1 MHGID
6 LKTQMD
12 IVYHALNDISK
23 GIIDASCC
31 GAFKRK
37 SAEEA
42 KELIEDLAKC
52 NMKTPSEF
60 SRGNNRGKGI
70 MELSKMTA
78 MEAKLDAIM
87 HRIDKQEKKTYTAHE
102 IGAVEREI
110 LKGSAERAAE
120 EQFYD
125 AEEVKYLGEQRNYH
139 FKPNTN
145 LPTHYHP
152 ALRNHENF
160 SYGGGASQGPRHGQ
174 NPPQGYQQPPRFQ
187 QQQQGNEQ
195 RNEYQGQRRAQS
207 FEEQMLQFM
216 GDNKKLL
223 NLHEQKFAELGA
235 TATNFQIFQNTT
247 NASLKNLETQVGQL
261 ALTLQSQRKDA
272 FPSNTKKI
280 PKDCMAVQL
289 RSGKEL
295 EKMKEKNDSNKEE
308 GSPEKE
314 EALEKKKEG
323 ADMKDIKGSRPAVP
337 FPQRLQKSKLEE
349 QFPRFLK
356 TFQKLEISMPFTEVV
371 TQMPLYAKFLKDMLS
386 KKRKIVE
393 EGIVNLTATCSAVMK
408 KELPEK
414 MKDPGSFTIPCIIGG
429 VEIQKA
435 LCDSG
440 ASINLMPLSV
450 AKQLSLGELIPTTIT
465 LQMADRSMVKPE
477 GVLEDVLVTVGKFVF
492 PVDFIILDMEEDSQ
506 VPLLL
511 GRPFLA
517 TGAALIDMQ
526 KGVLTLRVREKAA
539 AFNLIKSMQN
549 IDTDRENFNVVD
561 DVYTYNPDVPNDCNT
576 QIFIN
581 EKEMNSQYIEDDYS
595 DCPYHSFHSVET
607 VLSLKH
613 NRNEK
618 GEIHQETSEEGLVLK
633 ELPSQLKYA
642 YLESPKRKPVI
653 ISARLSDVEEQR
665 LLEILKKH
673 KESIAW
679 SIEEL
684 KGISPSI
691 CMHKILLEETSRPSV
706 EHQRRL
712 NPVMK
717 EVVRKEVLKLLNAG
731 FIYAIS
737 DSPWVSPVHVVPKK
751 GGFTV
756 IHNEKNEFIPTR
768 TVTGWRVCIDYKK
781 LNTATRKDHFPLPFI
796 DQMLDRLAGHPHF
809 CFLDGYLGCNQI
821 AIAPEDQEKTTFT
834 CPYGTFAFRR
844 MPFGLCNAP
853 ATFQRCMMSMFSD
866 LVEEVMEIFM
876 DDFTVYGSSFDQCL
890 KNLETVLQ
898 RCQDKQL
905 ALNWEKCHFMV
916 TEGIVLGHKIYA
928 TGLEVDQSK
937 VSIIKTLAPPT
948 TVKGIRSF
956 LGHGGF
962 YRRFIKDF
970 SKIAGPLCILLEKDT
985 RFNFDDSCKA
995 AFEEIKIKLVQE
1007 PIMAAPEWDQGFE
1020 IMCDASDFAM
1030 GAVLG
1035 QRKEKIFRT
1044 IYYASRT
1051 FNEAQENY
1059 STTEKEML
1067 AVVFAC
1073 EKFRQYI
1080 LGSHVIIH
1088 TDHATIKYLMSKKEA
1103 KPRLIRWVL
1112 LLQEFDLEI
1121 KDKKGCDNVIADH
1134 LSRVERS
1141 TAEEEKIILTENF
1154 PDEEL
1159 FKVSFQLPW
1168 YVYIVNYLACG
1179 VVPSEFSY
1187 QQKRKLRT
1195 DSRYYI
1201 WDDPLLFK
1209 RGADMIIRR
1218 CVPENEQRKI
1228 MNECHASPY
1237 GGHFS
1242 GERTAHKILQSGF
1255 YWTTIFRDCAEW
1267 VKLCDRC
1274 QKIGNI
1280 SSRNEMPLR
1289 GIMVMQLFDVWGI
1302 DFMGPF
1308 PPSFGNLYILLAV
1321 DYVSKWVEAVAC
1333 PRNDANSVVSFL
1345 QKNIFSR
1352 FGTPRTIISDGG
1364 SHFANKIFAKLMSRY
1379 GIKHVMSLAYHPQT
1393 NGQAEI
1399 SNREIKRILEKTV
1412 SSSRKDWSSRLDD
1425 VLWAYRTAYKTP
1437 IGMSP
1442 YRIVFGK
1449 PCHLPLEL
1457 EYKAMWAIKKLN
1469 FDFKDAREER
1479 LFQLS
1484 ELEELRNEAYDN
1496 ARIYKDKTKKWHDQ
1510 RILRKEFRE
1519 GEQVLLFNSRLKLF
1533 PGKLNSKWSGPYTVV
1548 SSNTFGAVT
1557 LKDDTGE
1564 EFKVN
1569 GQRLKHYLSREEG
1582 MEELQPVN

>member
-1 MHGID
+1 M
-6 LKTQMD
+6 
-12 IVYHALNDISK
+12 K
-23 GIIDASCC
+23 GNAD
-31 GAFKRK
+31 R
-37 SAEEA
+37 
-42 KELIEDLAKC
+42 
-52 NMKTPSEF
+52 
-60 SRGNNRGKGI
+60 
-70 MELSKMTA
+70 
-78 MEAKLDAIM
+78 
-87 HRIDKQEKKTYTAHE
+87 
-102 IGAVEREI
+102 AVD
-110 LKGSAERAAE
+110 
-120 EQFYD
+120 EQLYET
-125 AEEVKYLGEQRNYH
+125 EEVKYLGEQRNYH

-152 ALRNHENF
+152 ALRNHENL
-160 SYGGGASQGPRHGQ
+160 SYGGGASQGPRPVQ

-187 QQQQGNEQ
+187 QQQQGIEH
-195 RNEYQGQRRAQS
+195 RNEYQGQRRALS

-235 TATNFQIFQNTT
+235 TATNFQVFQNTT
-247 NASLKNLETQVGQL
+247 NATLKNLETQVGQL
-261 ALTLQSQRKDA
+261 ALTLQSQKKDA
-272 FPSNTKKI
+272 FPSDTKKN

-295 EKMKEKNDSNKEE
+295 EKMTERNDIRTEKE
-308 GSPEKE
+308 SPEKE
-314 EALEKKKEG
+314 EELERKKERV
-323 ADMKDIKGSRPAVP
+323 DQKDIHDSRPAVP
-337 FPQRLQKSKLEE
+337 FPQRLQKSKIEE
-349 QFPRFLK
+349 QFVRFLK

-371 TQMPLYAKFLKDMLS
+371 TQMPLYAKFLKDILS
-386 KKRKIVE
+386 KKRKIIG
-393 EGIVNLTATCSAVMK
+393 EGIVNLTATCSALMK

-414 MKDPGSFTIPCIIGG
+414 MKDPGSFTIPCMIEG

-511 GRPFLA
+511 GRPFLV

-526 KGVLTLRVREKAA
+526 KGVLTLRVGNEVV
-539 AFNLIKSMQN
+539 AFDLIKGMQN
-549 IDTDRENFNVVD
+549 IDIDKESCNVID
-561 DVYTYNPDVPNDCNT
+561 DAYILQSDVHNDCND
-576 QIFIN
+576 QSFIN
-581 EKEMNSQYIEDDYS
+581 EKEMNFQYIEDDYPN
-595 DCPYHSFHSVET
+595 CPYNSFHSIET
-607 VLSLKH
+607 VMSMMI
-613 NRNEK
+613 NRDEQEGNIEK
-618 GEIHQETSEEGLVLK
+618 GEIQQETSEEGLVLK
-633 ELPSQLKYA
+633 ELPSHLKYV
-642 YLESPKRKPVI
+642 YLEPPQRKPVI
-653 ISARLSDVEEQR
+653 ISSRLSNEEEQK
-665 LLEILKKH
+665 LLQILKKH
-673 KESIAW
+673 KETIAW

-691 CMHKILLEETSRPSV
+691 CMHKILLEETSRPTV

-717 EVVRKEVLKLLNAG
+717 EVVKKEVLKLLNAG

-756 IHNEKNEFIPTR
+756 IRNEKNELIPTR
-768 TVTGWRVCIDYKK
+768 TMTGWRVCIDYRK

-809 CFLDGYLGCNQI
+809 CFLDGYSGYNHI

-853 ATFQRCMMSMFSD
+853 ATFQRCMMSIFSD

-876 DDFTVYGSSFDQCL
+876 DDFTVYGSSFDHCL

-948 TVKGIRSF
+948 TVKGVRSF
-956 LGHGGF
+956 LGHVGF

-970 SKIAGPLCILLEKDT
+970 SKIARPLCRLLEKDT
-985 RFNFDDSCKA
+985 RFNFDDSCRV
-995 AFEEIKIKLVQE
+995 AFEEIKIKLVQA
-1007 PIMAAPEWDQGFE
+1007 PIMAAPDWDHGFE

-1030 GAVLG
+1030 GAALG
-1035 QRKEKIFRT
+1035 QRKEKIFRI

-1067 AVVFAC
+1067 AIVFAC

-1080 LGSHVIIH
+1080 LGSHVVIH
-1088 TDHATIKYLMSKKEA
+1088 TDHAAIKYLMSKKEA

-1141 TAEEEKIILTENF
+1141 TEEEEKATLTENF
-1154 PDEEL
+1154 PDEQL

-1168 YVYIVNYLACG
+1168 YADIVNYLACG
-1179 VVPSEFSY
+1179 VVPSEFTS

-1195 DSRYYI
+1195 DKRFYI

-1209 RGADMIIRR
+1209 RGADMILRR
-1218 CVPENEQRKI
+1218 CVPENEQGKI
-1228 MNECHASPY
+1228 LDECHASPY

-1242 GERTAHKILQSGF
+1242 GERTAQKILQSGF
-1255 YWTTIFRDCAEW
+1255 YWPTLFRYCAEW
-1267 VKLCDRC
+1267 VKICDRC

-1289 GIMVMQLFDVWGI
+1289 GIMVVQIFDVWGI

-1333 PRNDANSVVSFL
+1333 SRNDANTVVTFL
-1345 QKNIFSR
+1345 QRNILSR

-1364 SHFANKIFAKLMSRY
+1364 SHFANRIFAKLMSRY

-1412 SSSRKDWSSRLDD
+1412 SSSRKDWSSKLDD
-1425 VLWAYRTAYKTP
+1425 ALWAYRTAYKTP

-1469 FDFKDAREER
+1469 FDFKTAKEER
-1479 LFQLS
+1479 LLQLS
-1484 ELEELRNEAYDN
+1484 ELEELRNEAYDS
-1496 ARIYKDKTKKWHDQ
+1496 ATIYKDKTKKWHDQ
-1510 RILRKEFRE
+1510 RILRKEFRA
-1519 GEQVLLFNSRLKLF
+1519 GEKVLLFNSRLKLF
-1533 PGKLNSKWSGPYTVV
+1533 PGKLKSKWGGPYTVV
-1548 SSNTFGAVT
+1548 SSNTFGTVT
-1557 LKDDTGE
+1557 LRTDTGE
-1564 EFKVN
+1564 EFRVN

-1582 MEELQPVN
+1582 MEELQQVIWKEEESEQQVQLRTQNGAADGRQPIRNLNS